1 MLGNWQVIVCVVTE
15 SPVVLFSSNPFD
27 PETDLK
33 MRSGKEGAGM
43 PHKVVKAQFT
53 KIWMQSTKKNK
64 KKRESGIFSSWNT
77 IRYVTGN
84 PLAQEGWLST
94 SENLIFHSLLLPF
107 KLRVVVEEEE
117 RHEK

>member
-1 MLGNWQVIVCVVTE
+1 M
-15 SPVVLFSSNPFD
+15 
-27 PETDLK
+27 
-33 MRSGKEGAGM
+33 
-43 PHKVVKAQFT
+43 
-53 KIWMQSTKKNK
+53 
-64 KKRESGIFSSWNT
+64 
-77 IRYVTGN
+77 TGN